1 MKEALFLSL
10 KLSFFTTLILL
21 LISLVLSPLLAFK
34 EFKGKSLVVALV
46 TLPLVLPPTVL
57 GFYLILLFS
66 PESPFGKLVQSILGK
81 TLLFSFEGLVVA
93 SVIYSL
99 PLAVLPLTSAMEK
112 IPKELIY
119 TSYVFGYGKVETFF
133 RVILPLSLNG
143 LITSVVMSFA
153 NTMGEFGV
161 VLMVGGN
168 IPGETQT
175 LSIFIYDAVQA
186 LDYKTAHRASVLL
199 VGVSLLVMFIVLKV
213 RGRVRVDV

>member
-1 MKEALFLSL
+1 MKESLLLSL
-10 KLSFFTTLILL
+10 KLSFVTTLILL
-21 LISLVLSPLLAFK
+21 FISLILSPLLAFK
-34 EFKGKSLVVALV
+34 EFKGKSLLLAFV
-46 TLPLVLPPTVL
+46 TLPMVLPPTVL
-57 GFYLILLFS
+57 GFYLVLLFS
-66 PESPFGKLVQSILGK
+66 PESFLGQLIKKILGK

-99 PLAVLPLTSAMEK
+99 PLAVLPLVSAMEK
-112 IPKELIY
+112 IPRELIY
-119 TSYVFGYGKVETFF
+119 TAYVFGYTKLETFF
-133 RVILPLSLNG
+133 KVILPLSLNG

-186 LDYKTAHRASVLL
+186 LDYETAHKASATL
-199 VGVSLLVMFIVLKV
+199 VAVSLLVMFVVLKV
-213 RGRVRVDV
+213 RGRARVEA